1 MASQVR
7 KYQFETLLP
16 QSKADI
22 VEKSVGVL
30 VPFPSWMTQKV
41 SQKLGGK
48 DVLGLVGPAGSGKKT
63 ILKQSSTCTVCEYTV
78 DRMLGLN
85 HLSEFKRVFQQTLDG
100 PCIWMV
106 HPAELLK
113 PELVTAMVKYKEW
126 QTKVVLVGNEK
137 IYGLNNVV

>member
-16 QSKADI
+16 GSKADH

-63 ILKQSSTCTVCEYTV
+63 ILKQSSPFTVREYTV

-100 PCIWMV
+100 
-106 HPAELLK
+106 LLD
-113 PELVTAMVKYKEW
+113 
-126 QTKVVLVGNEK
+126 GSS
-137 IYGLNNVV
+137 G